1 MSPQVFYQKWRSQTL
16 SEIVGQEHITQTL
29 ANALATGRVAHA
41 YLFCGPRGTGKTS
54 TGRILAKA
62 VNCLSNGKGEPCN
75 TCQICTAINEGRD
88 LDLVEIDAASNTG
101 VDDIRKL
108 RENVNYSP
116 DMARYK
122 VYIIDE
128 VHMLSTS
135 AFNALLKT
143 LEEPP
148 PHVIFVLATTEIHKI
163 PATIL
168 SRCQRF
174 DFRRISLSG
183 IIGKLEQICQTEGI
197 EADQQSLGLIAK
209 AATGSLRDAE
219 NLLERLAISHSSNI
233 TLQNVQELLGITG
246 DARAGEM
253 AKHILS
259 KDVTAGI
266 TTINAIASEGLDLR
280 QFTKEIVEYLRG
292 TLMIKVGSEE
302 TLDLDKPAI
311 EEMKQIAAKSSAE
324 EILDAVKLFGQVN
337 LRPETQSTIPL
348 ELAIVEFSLPKAE
361 PAKVTQT
368 TTKPEPAA
376 KKQPAPKPAETKQP
390 QPKAET
396 TTTPTSVKEPI
407 EATPATETTTDT
419 KPASAKEPAE
429 ATPTSEPTI
438 KEETPVQKASPV
450 SDDATAIPLSE
461 RNLAFF
467 QQHWKS
473 VVQNLKG
480 VGSTGNLDA
489 LLRSACDPIALE
501 DNTIVLGFYYPFH
514 KEKIED
520 PKYRRFVEQ
529 AISKV
534 FGAEYKVRCVLTPR
548 EQKKKTLLDAAL
560 EMGAEIIS
568 DDAGGS

>member
-1 MSPQVFYQKWRSQTL
+1 MSRQVFYQKWRPQTL
-16 SEIVGQEHITQTL
+16 AEVVGQEHITQTL
-29 ANALATGRVAHA
+29 ANALSTERVAHA

-75 TCQICTAINEGRD
+75 TCQICIGINEGRD

-101 VDDIRKL
+101 VDDIRRL

-148 PHVIFVLATTEIHKI
+148 AHIIFVLATTEIHKI

-174 DFRRISLSG
+174 DFRRISQNA
-183 IIGKLEQICQTEGI
+183 IVDRLEHICQNEGI
-197 EADQQSLGLIAK
+197 ETDPQTLGLIAK

-219 NLLERLAISHSSNI
+219 NLLERLTISHSSSI
-233 TLQNVQELLGITG
+233 TLENVQELLGITG
-246 DARAGEM
+246 DERAGEM
-253 AKHILS
+253 AKHILT
-259 KDVTAGI
+259 KDVSAGI
-266 TTINAIASEGLDLR
+266 ITINAVASEGLDLR
-280 QFTKEIVEYLRG
+280 QFAKEIVEYLRG

-302 TLDLDKPAI
+302 TLDLDMPTIK
-311 EEMKQIAAKSSAE
+311 EMKQISNISSTD
-324 EILDAVKLFGQVN
+324 EILEAMKLFGQVN
-337 LRPETQSTIPL
+337 LRPETQSTIPF
-348 ELAIVEFSLPKAE
+348 ELAIVEFSLLKTERVKPEKAAANLE
-361 PAKVTQT
+361 PAVKRTYT
-368 TTKPEPAA
+368 
-376 KKQPAPKPAETKQP
+376 PKPVETTQMQP
-390 QPKAET
+390 EAET
-396 TTTPTSVKEPI
+396 TAASVKGPVDTTTN
-407 EATPATETTTDT
+407 AKATTDT
-419 KPASAKEPAE
+419 KTASTIEHVE
-429 ATPTSEPTI
+429 ATPTAEAVT
-438 KEETPVQKASPV
+438 EEATSGRKTQPI

-534 FGAEYKVRCVLTPR
+534 FGAEYKVRCELTPR

-568 DDAGGS
+568 DEPGGSQ

>member
-1 MSPQVFYQKWRSQTL
+1 
-16 SEIVGQEHITQTL
+16 
-29 ANALATGRVAHA
+29 
-41 YLFCGPRGTGKTS
+41 
-54 TGRILAKA
+54 
-62 VNCLSNGKGEPCN
+62 
-75 TCQICTAINEGRD
+75 

-116 DMARYK
+116 DLAKYK

-148 PHVIFVLATTEIHKI
+148 AHVIFVLATTEIHKI

-174 DFRRISLSG
+174 DFRRISQSG
-183 IIGKLEQICQTEGI
+183 IIGKLEQICQMEGI
-197 EADQQSLGLIAK
+197 ETDQQALGLIAK

-219 NLLERLAISHSSNI
+219 NLLERLAISHRSKI
-233 TLQNVQELLGITG
+233 TIENVQELLGITG
-246 DARAGEM
+246 DERAGQM
-253 AKHILS
+253 AKHILT

-266 TTINAIASEGLDLR
+266 TTINAIAGEGLDLR

-292 TLMIKVGSEE
+292 TLMIKVGSEQ

-311 EEMKQIAAKSSAE
+311 EEMNQIADQSSVE
-324 EILDAVKLFGQVN
+324 EILEAIKLFGQVN

-348 ELAIVEFSLPKAE
+348 ELAIVEFSLPK
-361 PAKVTQT
+361 VVQT
-368 TTKPEPAA
+368 KTEKSPTKSEPAA
-376 KKQPAPKPAETKQP
+376 KKPQAPKTVEPKQAR
-390 QPKAET
+390 PKAET
-396 TTTPTSVKEPI
+396 K
-407 EATPATETTTDT
+407 ATPSQNPAETIPDTEVATEDTTTDT
-419 KPASAKEPAE
+419 KPASAKESAE
-429 ATPTSEPTI
+429 VTPVSKPTT
-438 KEETPVQKASPV
+438 EEATPVQKAPPV

-461 RNLAFF
+461 RNLTFF

-534 FGAEYKVRCVLTPR
+534 FGAEYKVRCELTPR
-548 EQKKKTLLDAAL
+548 QQKKKTLLEAAL

-568 DDAGGS
+568 DEPGGNQ

>member
-1 MSPQVFYQKWRSQTL
+1 MSPQVFYQKWRPQTL
-16 SEIVGQEHITQTL
+16 DDVVGQEHITQTL
-29 ANALATGRVAHA
+29 ANALATDRVAHA

-62 VNCLSNGKGEPCN
+62 VNCQNNGKGEPCN
-75 TCQICTAINEGRD
+75 TCQICKAINEGRD

-148 PHVIFVLATTEIHKI
+148 AHVIFVLATTEVHKI

-174 DFRRISLSG
+174 DFRRISQSDTVG
-183 IIGKLEQICQTEGI
+183 RLEHICQTEGI
-197 EADQQSLGLIAK
+197 ETDQHALGLIAK

-219 NLLERLAISHSSNI
+219 NLLERLTISHSSKI
-233 TLQNVQELLGITG
+233 SLENVQELLGITG

-253 AKHILS
+253 AKHILN

-266 TTINAIASEGLDLR
+266 STINAVASEGLDLR
-280 QFTKEIVEYLRG
+280 QFNKEIVEYLRG

-302 TLDLDKPAI
+302 TLDIDKPTI
-311 EEMKQIAAKSSAE
+311 EEMKQIADESSAE
-324 EILDAVKLFGQVN
+324 EILDAIKLFGQIN
-337 LRPETQSTIPL
+337 LRPEMQSTIPL
-348 ELAIVEFSLPKAE
+348 ELAIVEFSLPKAVH
-361 PAKVTQT
+361 AKAEKATM
-368 TTKPEPAA
+368 KSEPAA
-376 KKQPAPKPAETKQP
+376 KKPLTAKPVETKQA
-390 QPKAET
+390 QPEAET
-396 TTTPTSVKEPI
+396 TTVSAKEPV
-407 EATPATETTTDT
+407 EATPAVQATTDT
-419 KPASAKEPAE
+419 KPAITKGPVET
-429 ATPTSEPTI
+429 TPSLEVTTT
-438 KEETPVQKASPV
+438 KKAAPVQKPQSI

-480 VGSTGNLDA
+480 VGSTGNMDA

-520 PKYRRFVEQ
+520 PKYRRFVEE

-548 EQKKKTLLDAAL
+548 DRKKKTLLDAAL
-560 EMGAEIIS
+560 GMGAEIIN
-568 DDAGGS
+568 DEQGGNQ

>member
-1 MSPQVFYQKWRSQTL
+1 MSPQVFYQKWRPQTL
-16 SEIVGQEHITQTL
+16 AEVVGQEHITQTL
-29 ANALATGRVAHA
+29 ANALAIDRVAHA

-54 TGRILAKA
+54 TGRILAKS
-62 VNCLSNGKGEPCN
+62 VNCMSNGKGEPCN
-75 TCQICTAINEGRD
+75 TCQVCTAINEGRD
-88 LDLVEIDAASNTG
+88 LDMVEIDAASNTG

-122 VYIIDE
+122 VYIVDE

-148 PHVIFVLATTEIHKI
+148 AHVIFILATTEIHKI

-183 IIGKLEQICQTEGI
+183 IIGRLEQICQTEKI
-197 EADQQSLGLIAK
+197 KTDQQALGLIAK

-219 NLLERLAISHSSNI
+219 NLLERLTISHSSNI
-233 TLQNVQELLGITG
+233 TLENVQELLGITG
-246 DARAGEM
+246 DQRAGDM

-266 TTINAIASEGLDLR
+266 TTINAVASEGLDLR

-292 TLMIKVGSEE
+292 ILMIKVGSEE

-311 EEMKQIAAKSSAE
+311 EEMKQIANQSSAE
-324 EILDAVKLFGQVN
+324 EILEAIKLFGQVN
-337 LRPETQSTIPL
+337 LRTETQSTIPL
-348 ELAIVEFSLPKAE
+348 ELAIVEFSLPKAVQ
-361 PAKVTQT
+361 PKADKAQ
-368 TTKPEPAA
+368 TKPEPAA
-376 KKQPAPKPAETKQP
+376 KKPHTIKSAETKM
-390 QPKAET
+390 
-396 TTTPTSVKEPI
+396 TSI
-407 EATPATETTTDT
+407 E
-419 KPASAKEPAE
+419 AKEPAK
-429 ATPTSEPTI
+429 ATADIKPIIPEEPVELTSTIEPTI
-438 KEETPVQKASPV
+438 KEETPVQKASPL
-450 SDDATAIPLSE
+450 SSDATAIPLSE

-480 VGSTGNLDA
+480 VGSTGNMDA
-489 LLRSACDPIALE
+489 LLRSACDPIEL
-501 DNTIVLGFYYPFH
+501 DGNTIVLGFYYQFH

-520 PKYRRFVEQ
+520 PKYRRFVEE

-534 FGAEYKVRCVLTPR
+534 FGAEYKVRCVLAPKK
-548 EQKKKTLLDAAL
+548 QKKKTLLDAAL
-560 EMGAEIIS
+560 EMGAEIIN
-568 DDAGGS
+568 DEQGGNQ

>member
-1 MSPQVFYQKWRSQTL
+1 MGGQVFYQKWRP
-16 SEIVGQEHITQTL
+16 QTL
-29 ANALATGRVAHA
+29 AEIAGQQHIKQTLTNALATGRVAHA

-62 VNCLSNGKGEPCN
+62 VNCLNNGKGEPCN
-75 TCQICTAINEGRD
+75 TCHICTAINEGRD
-88 LDLVEIDAASNTG
+88 LDLIEIDAASNTG

-116 DMARYK
+116 DMAKYK

-148 PHVIFVLATTEIHKI
+148 EHIIFILATTETHKI

-174 DFRRISLSG
+174 DFRRISQVD
-183 IIGKLEQICQTEGI
+183 IIDKLDRICQTEEI
-197 EADQQSLGLIAK
+197 EADEHALGLIAK

-219 NLLERLAISHSSNI
+219 NLLERLTISHSSKI
-233 TLQNVQELLGITG
+233 TIENVQELLGISG
-246 DARAGEM
+246 DQRAGEM

-266 TTINAIASEGLDLR
+266 TTINTVANEGLDLR
-280 QFTKEIVEYLRG
+280 QFVREIVEYLRG
-292 TLMIKVGSEE
+292 TLIIKVGSET
-302 TLDLDKPAI
+302 TLDVDKATVND
-311 EEMKQIAAKSSAE
+311 MKQISSESSAE
-324 EILDAVKLFGQVN
+324 EIVDAIKIFGQIN

-348 ELAIVEFSLPKAE
+348 ELAIVEFSLSKA
-361 PAKVTQT
+361 AKTEKAS
-368 TTKPEPAA
+368 TKTELTA
-376 KKQPAPKPAETKQP
+376 KKQQAQKKVQRQVVKEKEIPKDD
-390 QPKAET
+390 
-396 TTTPTSVKEPI
+396 EPI
-407 EATPATETTTDT
+407 ESAPLVKPSAETE
-419 KPASAKEPAE
+419 KKE
-429 ATPTSEPTI
+429 
-438 KEETPVQKASPV
+438 KTPVQKTSLM

-461 RNLAFF
+461 RNLEFF
-467 QQHWKS
+467 QKHWKS

-480 VGSTGNLDA
+480 VGSTGNMDA

-501 DNTIVLGFYYPFH
+501 DNTIVLGFYYQFH

-520 PKYRRFVEQ
+520 PKYKRFVEE

-534 FGAEYKVRCVLTPR
+534 FGAPYKVRCVLTPKQ
-548 EQKKKTLLDAAL
+548 QKKKTLLDAAL
-560 EMGAEIIS
+560 EMGAEII
-568 DDAGGS
+568 DDDMGGSR

>member
-16 SEIVGQEHITQTL
+16 AEIVDQEHITQTL
-29 ANALATGRVAHA
+29 ANALATDRVAHA

-62 VNCLSNGKGEPCN
+62 VNCQTNGKGEPCN

-148 PHVIFVLATTEIHKI
+148 AHVIFILATTEIHKI

-183 IIGKLEQICQTEGI
+183 IIGKLERICQTEGI
-197 EADQQSLGLIAK
+197 KTDQQSLGLIAK

-219 NLLERLAISHSSNI
+219 NLLERLTISHSSNI

-246 DARAGEM
+246 DQRAGEM
-253 AKHILS
+253 AKHILN

-266 TTINAIASEGLDLR
+266 STINNIASEGLDLR

-292 TLMIKVGSEE
+292 ILMIKVGSEE

-311 EEMKQIAAKSSAE
+311 EEMKQIANQSSAE
-324 EILDAVKLFGQVN
+324 EILEAIKLFGQVN

-348 ELAIVEFSLPKAE
+348 ELAIVEFSLPKAA
-361 PAKVTQT
+361 PAKAEKAA
-368 TTKPEPAA
+368 TKPEPVA
-376 KKQPAPKPAETKQP
+376 KKQSTPKPAETKQP

-396 TTTPTSVKEPI
+396 PIVSAEKPVEP
-407 EATPATETTTDT
+407 TPATEATT
-419 KPASAKEPAE
+419 KEPVEVTPIAE
-429 ATPTSEPTI
+429 PAI
-438 KEETPVQKASPV
+438 KEETPVQKAPPA

-480 VGSTGNLDA
+480 VGSTGNMDA

-520 PKYRRFVEQ
+520 PKYRRFVEE

-548 EQKKKTLLDAAL
+548 KQKKKTLLDAAL
-560 EMGAEIIS
+560 EMGAEIIT
-568 DDAGGS
+568 DDSGGSQ

>member
-1 MSPQVFYQKWRSQTL
+1 MGRQVFYQKWRPQSL
-16 SEIVGQEHITQTL
+16 AEVVGQQHITQTL
-29 ANALATGRVAHA
+29 ANALATERTAHA

-62 VNCLSNGKGEPCN
+62 VNCQNNGKGEPCN

-148 PHVIFVLATTEIHKI
+148 AHVIFILATTETHKI

-174 DFRRISLSG
+174 DFRRISQNDIVG
-183 IIGKLEQICQTEGI
+183 RLEHICQNEGI
-197 EADQQSLGLIAK
+197 EADQQVLGLIAK

-219 NLLERLAISHSSNI
+219 NLLERLTISHSSNI
-233 TLQNVQELLGITG
+233 TLENVQELLGITG

-266 TTINAIASEGLDLR
+266 TTINAVASEGLDLR

-302 TLDLDKPAI
+302 TLDIDKPTI
-311 EEMKQIAAKSSAE
+311 EEMKLIANKSSAE
-324 EILDAVKLFGQVN
+324 EILEAIKLFGQIN

-348 ELAIVEFSLPKAE
+348 ELAIVEFSLPKAA
-361 PAKVTQT
+361 PAKVAQAT
-368 TTKPEPAA
+368 TRPEPVA
-376 KKQPAPKPAETKQP
+376 KKTYTPKPVETIQP
-390 QPKAET
+390 QPKSKQL
-396 TTTPTSVKEPI
+396 PMP
-407 EATPATETTTDT
+407 
-419 KPASAKEPAE
+419 
-429 ATPTSEPTI
+429 
-438 KEETPVQKASPV
+438 
-450 SDDATAIPLSE
+450 
-461 RNLAFF
+461 N
-467 QQHWKS
+467 QH
-473 VVQNLKG
+473 Q
-480 VGSTGNLDA
+480 
-489 LLRSACDPIALE
+489 
-501 DNTIVLGFYYPFH
+501 
-514 KEKIED
+514 
-520 PKYRRFVEQ
+520 
-529 AISKV
+529 SKL
-534 FGAEYKVRCVLTPR
+534 FR
-548 EQKKKTLLDAAL
+548 
-560 EMGAEIIS
+560 
-568 DDAGGS
+568 

>member
-1 MSPQVFYQKWRSQTL
+1 MSPQVFYQKWRPQTL
-16 SEIVGQEHITQTL
+16 AEVVGQQHITQTL
-29 ANALATGRVAHA
+29 SNALATDRVAHA

-54 TGRILAKA
+54 TGRVLAKA
-62 VNCLSNGKGEPCN
+62 VNCLENGKGEPCN
-75 TCQICTAINEGRD
+75 TCQICIGINEGRN
-88 LDLVEIDAASNTG
+88 LDLIEIDAASHTG

-116 DMARYK
+116 DLARFK

-128 VHMLSTS
+128 VHMLSDS

-163 PATIL
+163 PPTIL

-174 DFRRISLSG
+174 DFRRISLG
-183 IIGKLEQICQTEGI
+183 DIIGRLEGICQSEGI
-197 EADQQSLGLIAK
+197 EADGQALGLIGK

-219 NLLERLAISHSSNI
+219 NLLERLTISHSSKI
-233 TLQNVQELLGITG
+233 TMENAQELLGITG
-246 DARAGEM
+246 DERASQM
-253 AKHILS
+253 VKYILT

-266 TTINAIASEGLDLR
+266 TTINAVAGEGLDMR

-292 TLMIKVGSEE
+292 TLMIKVGSVK
-302 TLDLDKPAI
+302 TLDLDKSTI
-311 EEMKQIAAKSSAE
+311 EEMKQIANQSSAE
-324 EILDAVKLFGQVN
+324 EILEAIKLFGKVN
-337 LRPETQSTIPL
+337 LRPETQSTIPI
-348 ELAIVEFSLPKAE
+348 ELAIVEFSLPKAV
-361 PAKVTQT
+361 PVKVARPTN
-368 TTKPEPAA
+368 KPEPSA
-376 KKQPAPKPAETKQP
+376 KKSQAPKPVKPKQT

-396 TTTPTSVKEPI
+396 TTQSTSKPVETTPPV
-407 EATPATETTTDT
+407 EATTESKTI
-419 KPASAKEPAE
+419 SAKEPIKT
-429 ATPTSEPTI
+429 TPIIEPTA
-438 KEETPVQKASPV
+438 KEETPIHKAQPIP
-450 SDDATAIPLSE
+450 DDATTIPLSE

-520 PKYRRFVEQ
+520 PKYQRFVEQ

-534 FGAEYKVRCVLTPR
+534 FGAEYKVRCELTPR
-548 EQKKKTLLDAAL
+548 EQKKQKLLDVAL
-560 EMGAEIIS
+560 GMGAEIIS
-568 DDAGGS
+568 DEQGGNQ